1 MEQTPVDPAAL
12 RRRTMLSLIAWCLVL
27 VSIAFGYFSLVPP
40 RAVTAD
46 APATEFS
53 ADRAMRHVEAIAR
66 EPHPMGTAALDKV
79 RRYLVGELEELGLV
93 PEFQAISAPNYF
105 ESGEPVDV
113 VNVMATIPGLDSTG
127 SIALM
132 AHYDTVPATP
142 GANDNSASVSAV
154 LEVARSLVSGPP
166 MRNDV
171 LLLFTDAEEP
181 APRYGSKAFVAASPE
196 FEDVGFVVNLE
207 AAGGSGPSMIAEG
220 SGPTEWLVERYAA
233 AAPHPTA
240 FSFISA
246 TTSLLGDVGT
256 DFDPFRN
263 AGVPGYHFAYMGG
276 SPIYHLPA
284 DSIDAVGRDSL
295 QHHGSNALA
304 VARYFGGADLT
315 ELSGTGGSVYFTVR
329 PLFVQY
335 PAAWSVVAAL
345 GAAALFLFGTVRR
358 ARGRESRWASA
369 RSGGIAVLLVVVAT
383 FAATLAWL
391 GITVVRS
398 TPSVPESY
406 VYLTV
411 VVGLGVVVAASL
423 NRAGPE
429 RRRITGG
436 GFVLVW
442 VVLGLLT
449 AFVAPGFSALF
460 AVPAL
465 AAAVAM
471 NWDPGDRAPSAMAR
485 FALVAVPTVVLLVP
499 AVDFYFQMGQPRPGN
514 PDSNIPYVAGVGFL
528 FALLVVGLVW
538 TVWPT
543 SKRPSGAPAG
553 YR

>member
-1 MEQTPVDPAAL
+1 MERTPVDHASLPQRKPLA
-12 RRRTMLSLIAWCLVL
+12 LIAWFLVL
-27 VSIAFGYFSLVPP
+27 VSIAFGYSSLVPP

-79 RRYLVGELEELGLV
+79 RRYIVGELEGLALD

-105 ESGEPVDV
+105 GSGEPVDV
-113 VNVMATIPGLDSTG
+113 VNVMATIPGLNSTG

-142 GANDNSASVSAV
+142 GANDNSASVSTV
-154 LEVARSLVSGPP
+154 LEVARSLINGPP

-181 APRYGSKAFVAASPE
+181 APRYGSKAFVADSPL

-207 AAGGSGPSMIAEG
+207 AAGGSGPSMLAEG
-220 SGPTEWLVERYAA
+220 SGPTEWLVQRYAA
-233 AAPHPTA
+233 EAPRPTA

-246 TTSLLGDVGT
+246 TTSLLGDFGT

-284 DSIDAVGRDSL
+284 DSIDAVGKDSL

-304 VARYFGGADLT
+304 VARYFGNVDLT
-315 ELSGTGGSVYFTVR
+315 EISGTGGSVYFTLR
-329 PLFVQY
+329 PFFVQY
-335 PAAWSVVAAL
+335 PAVWSVVAAL
-345 GAAALFLFGTVRR
+345 AAAGLFLFGTVRR
-358 ARGRESRWASA
+358 ARGDAPWWASA
-369 RSGGIAVLLVVVAT
+369 RSGGKAMLLVSVAT
-383 FAATLAWL
+383 LAATLAWL
-391 GITVVRS
+391 AITAVRS
-398 TPSVPESY
+398 APSVVESY
-406 VYLTV
+406 AYLAG
-411 VVGLGVVVAASL
+411 VVGIGALAAAWL
-423 NRAGPE
+423 NRSGPG
-429 RRRITGG
+429 RRRVTGYG
-436 GFVLVW
+436 IVLVW
-442 VVLGLLT
+442 VVLALFT
-449 AFVAPGFSALF
+449 AFIAPGFSALF

-465 AAAVAM
+465 AGAVAM
-471 NWDPGDRAPSAMAR
+471 NWDPGSRPGSMMTR

-499 AVDFYFQMGQPRPGN
+499 GVDFYFQMGQPRLGN

-528 FALLVVGLVW
+528 LALLVVGLVW
-538 TVWPT
+538 TVWTTPA
-543 SKRPSGAPAG
+543 RPVGAPATH
-553 YR
+553 R